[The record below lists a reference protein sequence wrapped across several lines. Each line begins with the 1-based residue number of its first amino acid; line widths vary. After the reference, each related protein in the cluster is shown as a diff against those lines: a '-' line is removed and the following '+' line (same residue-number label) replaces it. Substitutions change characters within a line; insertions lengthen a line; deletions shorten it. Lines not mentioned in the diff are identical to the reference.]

1 MSKIIKIGKSRLK
14 DMLGF
19 KNLGKHRDEIIE
31 SSSSEDISYFDA
43 ISEKAQSL
51 HLLILNVKVED
62 IIPRYDAKEFVF
74 SSIDSTPL
82 PFFKAGSYISIKTK
96 IGDVYTSR
104 PYSICS
110 SPKDA
115 LSGKISI
122 MIEDYPDGFVAPYLY
137 KNIKIGDVFQISS
150 PMGTFYYD
158 KLRDNKT
165 IVALAGGSG
174 VTPFISMAKA
184 IRDGIEDF
192 NLLLI
197 YGSRNREAI
206 YFKEELDEIEKET
219 TKVKV
224 VHVLSDEK
232 VDGYEYG
239 FITSDI
245 IKKYVLEPQYS
256 VFACGPGNFYT
267 FMKKDIQKLNIP
279 QRFIRFEMEAVS
291 RDLSSDPDYPIH
303 YEKKEYN
310 ALVKQGSKEYRIKL
324 SSDEPIL
331 SGIER
336 AGIKA
341 NASCRSGVCLWCRT
355 RVVEGKTY
363 NPKKNDNRRKGDVL
377 MDYIHPCASFP
388 LSDLVLEIPES
399 ELF

>member
-1 MSKIIKIGKSRLK
+1 MSKLIKIGKSRLK

-19 KNLGKHRDEIIE
+19 KNLGKNRDEIIE
-31 SSSSEDISYFDA
+31 SSSSEEISYFDA

-51 HLLILNVKVED
+51 HPLILNVKVED
-62 IIPRYDAKEFVF
+62 IIPRYDAKEFIF

-115 LSGKISI
+115 LSGRISI

-137 KNIKIGDVFQISS
+137 KNIIIGDVFQISS
-150 PMGTFYYD
+150 PMGTFHYD

-239 FITSDI
+239 FITSDL
-245 IKKYVLEPQYS
+245 IKKYAPDNYS
-256 VFACGPGNFYT
+256 VFACGPGSFYS
-267 FMKKDIQKLNIP
+267 FMKEDIKKLNLKKK
-279 QRFIRFEMEAVS
+279 QIRFEMEAVS
-291 RDLSSDPDYPIH
+291 RDLASDINYPQ
-303 YEKKEYN
+303 EKKNMVFN
-310 ALVKQGSKEYRIKL
+310 AVIKQRDKEYEITVRA
-324 SSDEPIL
+324 DEPIL
-331 SGIER
+331 CAIER
-336 AGIKA
+336 AGIKIPS
-341 NASCRSGVCLWCRT
+341 SCRSGVCGWCRT
-355 RVVEGKTY
+355 RVVEGNTY
-363 NPKKNDNRRKGDVL
+363 NPEKNENRRKGDVIL
-377 MDYIHPCASFP
+377 GYIHPCASFA
-388 LSDLVLEIPES
+388 LSDLVLEIPNED
-399 ELF
+399 